1 MKNILHFTLIL
12 FLVVL
17 YSNTQAQNFEGQIKM
32 KMELQDAPPEL
43 DAMKSMFEST
53 ITVDVK
59 NDKSRTTMSNAVTGN
74 MVIISDP
81 KKNEVTL
88 LMDMMGEKTAVVYG
102 MNEYKSEK
110 NGELETNLKTK
121 KTGETKSIA
130 GHKCEKVIA
139 TITTT
144 DGSAE
149 MEVWCALDIQ
159 NVNTEMS
166 DYPGMP
172 LEYTILTEG
181 LKMHFITTE
190 IANKKIEDSIFSIPS
205 DYKIKTDEEFE
216 KSFGGKH

>member
-1 MKNILHFTLIL
+1 MKNILHFTIIL

-59 NDKSRTTMSNAVTGN
+59 NEKSRTTMSNAVTGN

-110 NGELETNLKTK
+110 NGEVETNLKTK